1 MDTSYPD
8 LSNLTTKKLPHKNLV
23 LDGACS
29 NCACC
34 GQDLSDAVSIQRGIG
49 PKCSQKGYLEE
60 EVEGDLF
67 EAYVVLSG
75 FPELYRFLKD
85 HYEPL
90 GLRGLINGLVRT
102 ASLNRPRGRG
112 QKDGNL
118 EVFRACCDAVE
129 AVGHKKMAA
138 LLRNTLVAV
147 WLDPVELGIYRLR
160 VRKGKS
166 PDWLGAEIHR
176 TVSFCRFHPWKKG
189 EPEHWNIGLYEDET
203 EQVPILSRVVLD
215 DDGAPR
221 IVVDA
226 VTRSLVGE
234 HLSNKR
240 VLWAILLK
248 AFPGLAMK
256 IGGERTVPIRGE
268 KPGAGSD

>member
-1 MDTSYPD
+1 MS
-8 LSNLTTKKLPHKNLV
+8 
-23 LDGACS
+23 
-29 NCACC
+29 CACC
-34 GQDLSDAVSIQRGIG
+34 GQALTDALSIQRSIG
-49 PKCSQKGYLEE
+49 PRCFGRGYSDEDP
-60 EVEGDLF
+60 VEADLF
-67 EAYVVLSG
+67 EAYVALSG
-75 FPELYRFLKD
+75 FPELCQFLKE

-90 GLRGLINGLVRT
+90 GLRGLVNGLVRT

-129 AVGHKKMAA
+129 AVGHGRMAE
-138 LLRNTLVAV
+138 LLRNTLVAI
-147 WLDPVELGIYRLR
+147 WLDADSLGIYRLR

-176 TVSFCRFHPWKKG
+176 TLSFCRFHPWEKG
-189 EPEHWNIGLYEDET
+189 NLEHWMIGLYEDET

-215 DDGAPR
+215 DDGTAR
-221 IVVDA
+221 VVVDSVRRA
-226 VTRSLVGE
+226 LRGE

-248 AFPGLAMK
+248 AFPGLAVK
-256 IGGERTVPIRGE
+256 IDGERVVPIRPE
-268 KPGAGSD
+268 KDNGAD